1 MKAEKQYRVVSS
13 KFNGFTEGG
22 LYTYEIT
29 FNKSLG
35 HIGRFKGIE
44 DGLNSY
50 CKKELR
56 TDIIDNVKRLW
67 HSLIMLISN

>member
-1 MKAEKQYRVVSS
+1 MKTEKQYKVVSS
-13 KFNGFTEGG
+13 KFNGCSESG

-35 HIGRFKGIE
+35 HIGRLKGIE

-56 TDIIDNVKRLW
+56 TDVVDNIKRLW
-67 HSLIMLISN
+67 HSLIRLISN